1 MAVQI
6 LTYTLSH
13 SVQFYLDFYPLEFT
27 RLFKALH
34 MGHFFLGANVTNSG
48 PFDINTNALQTEK
61 KGQPTC

>member
-34 MGHFFLGANVTNSG
+34 MGHFLGANLTNSG
-48 PFDINTNALQTEK
+48 PYDINTNALQTEK
-61 KGQPTC
+61 KGQPTS